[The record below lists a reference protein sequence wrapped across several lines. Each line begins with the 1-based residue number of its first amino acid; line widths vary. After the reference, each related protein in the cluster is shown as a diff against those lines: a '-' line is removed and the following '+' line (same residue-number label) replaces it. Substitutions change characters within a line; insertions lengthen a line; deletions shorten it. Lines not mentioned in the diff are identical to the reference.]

1 MLHQTRVS
9 KGDVRGGLVFVRLG
23 DVNDA
28 TASTG
33 EKLFAVGLELTEKML
48 LTNINVTLMMT
59 ADECLTLA
67 AKLREL
73 AQASPNNRSR
83 IT

>member
-1 MLHQTRVS
+1 
-9 KGDVRGGLVFVRLG
+9 
-23 DVNDA
+23 
-28 TASTG
+28 
-33 EKLFAVGLELTEKML
+33 LELTEKML